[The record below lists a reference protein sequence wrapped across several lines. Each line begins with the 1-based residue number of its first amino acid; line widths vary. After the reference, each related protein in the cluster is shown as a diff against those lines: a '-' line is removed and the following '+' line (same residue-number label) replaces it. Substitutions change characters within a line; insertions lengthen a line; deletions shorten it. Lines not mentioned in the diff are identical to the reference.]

1 MAKLH
6 LDWLSV
12 FVEIYKTQSVSRA
25 AEALGLAQA
34 SASIVLKKLRLHF
47 DDRLFSRTSSGM
59 EPTPKAQRIFP
70 ELQEAV
76 LRIQKA
82 RGNGPEFEP
91 SLASREFRICMT
103 DISEIVL
110 LPDLINHLQR
120 VAPRVRIEAE
130 KIGTDTPR
138 RLESGDVDM
147 AVGFMPHLEA
157 GFYQQTLFDQNFVC
171 LAARAHPRVQG
182 KLGKR
187 AFLAEA
193 HVVVTTSGTGHWIVD
208 KEIARQKLERRVALR
223 VTTFL
228 GVARIV
234 AQTELLVIVPR
245 LLGEAVAT
253 QEPVQLL
260 QPPLKLPSYSVK
272 QHWHERFHADP
283 GNAWLRRTLASL
295 FADRHAANRESRF
308 IPRAAASGRAP
319 TRANLDSRPQPTP
332 RFNRPR
338 RVALRRDPSS

>member
-1 MAKLH
+1 MSKLD

-12 FVEIYKTQSVSRA
+12 FIEIYRTRSVSRA
-25 AEALGLAQA
+25 AETLGLAQA
-34 SASIVLKKLRLHF
+34 GASIALKKLRLHF
-47 DDRLFSRTSSGM
+47 DDRLFSRTSRGM

-76 LRIQKA
+76 LRIQMA
-82 RGNGPEFEP
+82 RGTAPAFEP
-91 SLASREFRICMT
+91 ALTSREFRICMT

-110 LPDLINHLQR
+110 LPDLVNHLQR

-130 KIGTDTPR
+130 KITTDTPR
-138 RLESGDVDM
+138 RLESGEVDL

-171 LAARAHPRVQG
+171 LAARTHPRVQG

-187 AFLAEA
+187 GFLAEA

-223 VTTFL
+223 LSSFL

-245 LLGEAVAT
+245 LLGETVAT
-253 QEPVQLL
+253 QEHVQLL
-260 QPPLKLPSYSVK
+260 QAPLKLPSYSVK

-283 GNAWLRRTLASL
+283 GNVWLRRTLASL
-295 FADRHAANRESRF
+295 FGDRRRAISGGRI
-308 IPRAAASGRAP
+308 IPRAAV
-319 TRANLDSRPQPTP
+319 SR
-332 RFNRPR
+332 R
-338 RVALRRDPSS
+338 